1 MDGGSPVMTVHEEIA
16 ASFAETAKKERE
28 KLEEAIKNQE
38 TEEEEKLAVFLI
50 TSTASKK
57 WTEW

>member
-38 TEEEEKLAVFLI
+38 TEEEEK
-50 TSTASKK
+50 
-57 WTEW
+57 